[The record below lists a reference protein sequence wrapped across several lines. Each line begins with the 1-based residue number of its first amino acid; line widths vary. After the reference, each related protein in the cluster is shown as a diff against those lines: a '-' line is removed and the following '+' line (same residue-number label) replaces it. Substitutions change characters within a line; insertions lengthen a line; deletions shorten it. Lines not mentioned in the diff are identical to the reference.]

1 MQDQKIWAKWQKQNY
16 NFFITKPNLGQRR
29 IFKMKT
35 DSKSLYFKLRM
46 EGKSDDEAQEIC
58 AEIEEEDN
66 NDIKIF

>member
-1 MQDQKIWAKWQKQNY
+1 
-16 NFFITKPNLGQRR
+16 
-29 IFKMKT
+29 MKT